1 MKKTFLA
8 VIFVLAL
15 LLSACAPDYTDEYN
29 SLYDD
34 YEDAYDE
41 WESAAD
47 EYAGSD
53 IPENL
58 GSVYAIDDYAAEF
71 EGLSESSIEFCM
83 DAMDELD
90 GYSEGIS
97 EDDYDSLYEE
107 LEDFAADV
115 EETNNEFLFNKYYA
129 ILFQVNKD
137 IVTAK
142 DSHAG
147 EDTVK
152 GLEMTCDD
160 LDELYDFMADIEG
173 GIKSLAKD
181 YDAGTIEDDYEMV
194 IKNLKEEK
202 EYYEIAYEFFA
213 LEEQWSNSMNELSE
227 AANKDSD
234 TFYEAAQATIDLA
247 KEIDPQLYDLSVL
260 AAEQRDNLSSLNAE
274 ARKGKYDSIILAI
287 ETLMGSTSEFASYEL
302 E

>member
-1 MKKTFLA
+1 
-8 VIFVLAL
+8 
-15 LLSACAPDYTDEYN
+15 
-29 SLYDD
+29 
-34 YEDAYDE
+34 
-41 WESAAD
+41 
-47 EYAGSD
+47 
-53 IPENL
+53 
-58 GSVYAIDDYAAEF
+58 
-71 EGLSESSIEFCM
+71 M

-107 LEDFAADV
+107 LEDFTADV

-173 GIKSLAKD
+173 GIKSLRNNF
-181 YDAGTIEDDYEMV
+181 V
-194 IKNLKEEK
+194 
-202 EYYEIAYEFFA
+202 
-213 LEEQWSNSMNELSE
+213 
-227 AANKDSD
+227 
-234 TFYEAAQATIDLA
+234 
-247 KEIDPQLYDLSVL
+247 
-260 AAEQRDNLSSLNAE
+260 
-274 ARKGKYDSIILAI
+274 
-287 ETLMGSTSEFASYEL
+287 
-302 E
+302 